1 RFSRDWSS
9 DVCSSDLL
17 DDDFA
22 LARLLDR
29 QFQAAGF
36 EPLIAAR
43 SGQWDWILSMAQAG
57 MGIALLP
64 EPFIR
69 DPAALGLDARPLGP
83 DTLSWDIALLSA
95 AWPMLG
101 HAAQAW
107 VDLCRKHIDGPWP
120 RMEDGRPD

>member
-1 RFSRDWSS
+1 
-9 DVCSSDLL
+9 
-17 DDDFA
+17 
-22 LARLLDR
+22 
-29 QFQAAGF
+29 
-36 EPLIAAR
+36 
-43 SGQWDWILSMAQAG
+43 MAQAG